1 MTFAQQVNQFNSSLD
16 LNANLPAGI
25 DVMNPFAENPHAL
38 AVSSAFYQKYYN
50 DTKPRKLILGI
61 NPGRH
66 GAGVTGIPFTDTKR
80 LAEFCK
86 LSIPEVSTHE
96 ISSVFV
102 YEVIQQYGGVSKFY
116 KDYYINSTS
125 PLGFVI
131 KDNNGRE
138 KNYNYYDSKTL
149 LKIVK
154 PFIIKTL
161 QQQIAFG
168 IDTGTC
174 YCLGTGK
181 NYAFLSELNKEM
193 SFFQHIIPL
202 EHPRYIM
209 QYKSKQKQYYID
221 KYLDLLKGGNLR
233 PI

>member
-1 MTFAQQVNQFNSSLD
+1 MTFAQQVIQFNSSLQ
-16 LNANLPAGI
+16 LTTTLPANIGI
-25 DVMNPFAENPHAL
+25 MNPFAENPHAL
-38 AVSSAFYQKYYN
+38 AVSSAFYQKFYN

-80 LAEFCK
+80 LAEFCDMT
-86 LSIPEVSTHE
+86 IPDVSTHE

-102 YEVIQQYGGVSKFY
+102 YEVIQQYGGVQAFY
-116 KDYYINSTS
+116 KDLYINSIS

-131 KDNNGRE
+131 KDKIGRE

-149 LKIVK
+149 TKVLK
-154 PFIIKTL
+154 PFIIQSIKAQL
-161 QQQIAFG
+161 DFG
-168 IDTGTC
+168 IDTHTC

-181 NYAFLSELNKEM
+181 NYKFLSALNEEM
-193 SFFQHIIPL
+193 GFFENIIAL

-209 QYKSKQKQYYID
+209 QYKSKQKQFYID
-221 KYLDLLKGGNLR
+221 RYLEVLKG
-233 PI
+233 